1 LFLIENGEIVK
12 PLRKLRLA
20 DNLLRMMG
28 NITAIGKDVKQINW
42 WEVETPTFI
51 PTIKVADCNITAATK

>member
-1 LFLIENGEIVK
+1 
-12 PLRKLRLA
+12 
-20 DNLLRMMG
+20 MMG